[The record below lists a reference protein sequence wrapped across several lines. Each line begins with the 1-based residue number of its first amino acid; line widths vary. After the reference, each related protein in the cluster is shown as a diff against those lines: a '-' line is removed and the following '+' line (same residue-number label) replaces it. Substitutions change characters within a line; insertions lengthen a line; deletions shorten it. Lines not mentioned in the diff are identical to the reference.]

1 MPMRKLMTLDALE
14 ELYTQAAA
22 TPDRMAADRLRREAD
37 ARLERLAF
45 TPGQLAREDAS
56 AAIEVAHYLAQAGKL
71 RSKLALAMEETG
83 AAQLVALREA
93 MEMGVNDADALPLAI
108 ARRALRALAAPRLA

>member
-14 ELYTQAAA
+14 DLYTQAAA
-22 TPDRMAADRLRREAD
+22 TPDRRAGDRLRREAD
-37 ARLERLAF
+37 ARLEHPAF
-45 TPGQLAREDAS
+45 TPGALAREDA
-56 AAIEVAHYLAQAGKL
+56 ATFEVAHYLAQAGKL

-83 AAQLVALREA
+83 TAQLVALREA
-93 MEMGVNDADALPLAI
+93 MEMVVNDADALPLAI